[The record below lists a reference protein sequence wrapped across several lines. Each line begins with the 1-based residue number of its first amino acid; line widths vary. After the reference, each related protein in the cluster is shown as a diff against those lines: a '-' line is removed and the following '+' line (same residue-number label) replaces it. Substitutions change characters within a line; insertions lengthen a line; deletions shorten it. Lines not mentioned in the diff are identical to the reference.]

1 MINFLLHRLNE
12 EILHRKSTEKKAVE
26 IFSKDLLKIKMLDEQ
41 VKLLENQRDVDSNL
55 PEGSGENGNK

>member
-1 MINFLLHRLNE
+1 LHRLNE

-41 VKLLENQRDVDSNL
+41 VKLLENQRDVDSTL